1 MGVLRGC
8 QEEVQVE
15 KARRKYRMTDER
27 AQLTEKGRNHQEKKA
42 DGKASAYAA
51 GQENKADWG
60 RKIAEETEAQLG
72 EADTWT
78 DQLQTLVRQ
87 NKLAVF
93 SALLIFL
100 MILVAIFAPLVAP
113 YDHLAQSLTERLQDP
128 SPAHW
133 LGTDELGRDVLSRII
148 FGARISLTVGLLPT
162 MISMAIGT
170 VLGLCAGFYGGK
182 TDFIIMRLADVMLAF
197 PSLLLAM
204 VVMYTMGG
212 GLINIFIALS
222 LVNWA
227 GTARIV
233 RSQTLSLKEK
243 EFVEAARSIGVKKRT
258 IMFRHI
264 LPNCL
269 PSLIVLFTLNIPSAI
284 LSEASLSFLGIGA
297 QPPSASWGL
306 MVVRGKKYLFSEPW
320 LSIAPSVAIMLV
332 VLAFNF
338 LGDGLRD
345 VLDPYLKEQ

>member
-1 MGVLRGC
+1 MRNSGETGS
-8 QEEVQVE
+8 E
-15 KARRKYRMTDER
+15 MTVKHLWKEGAVPVSGGSDPMSE
-27 AQLTEKGRNHQEKKA
+27 
-42 DGKASAYAA
+42 
-51 GQENKADWG
+51 
-60 RKIAEETEAQLG
+60 IG
-72 EADTWT
+72 ESDTWM
-78 DQLQTLVRQ
+78 DQVKTLIRQ
-87 NKLAVF
+87 NKLAAA
-93 SALLIFL
+93 SAVLILLI
-100 MILVAIFAPLVAP
+100 ILAAVFAPFVAP
-113 YDHLAQSLTERLQDP
+113 YDHLSQSLTDRLQTP
-128 SPAHW
+128 SMAHW

-148 FGARISLTVGLLPT
+148 FGARISLTIGLVPT
-162 MISMAIGT
+162 LISMAIGT
-170 VLGLCAGFYGGK
+170 VLGLCAGVYGGK
-182 TDFIIMRLADVMLAF
+182 VDFVIMRLADVMLAF

-222 LVNWA
+222 LINWA
-227 GTARIV
+227 STARVV

-243 EFVEAARSIGVKKRT
+243 EYVEAARSIGVSRWT

-284 LSEASLSFLGIGA
+284 LSEASLSFLGVGA

-306 MVVRGKKYLFSEPW
+306 MAVRGKKYLFSEPW
-320 LSIAPSVAIMLV
+320 LCIAPSVAIMIV

>member
-1 MGVLRGC
+1 MAISGMNVDPNLIGGTVAM
-8 QEEVQVE
+8 ESGGGPLGHN
-15 KARRKYRMTDER
+15 DE
-27 AQLTEKGRNHQEKKA
+27 
-42 DGKASAYAA
+42 
-51 GQENKADWG
+51 
-60 RKIAEETEAQLG
+60 IG
-72 EADTWT
+72 ESDTWLDKIKT
-78 DQLQTLVRQ
+78 MVRQ
-87 NKLAVF
+87 NKLAAF
-93 SALLIFL
+93 SAVVIGLI
-100 MILVAIFAPLVAP
+100 ILAAVFAPLVAP
-113 YDHLAQSLTERLQDP
+113 YDHLQQSLVDRLQDP
-128 SPAHW
+128 SMDHW

-148 FGARISLTVGLLPT
+148 FGARISLTIGLVPT
-162 MISMAIGT
+162 LISMSIGT
-170 VLGLCAGFYGGK
+170 VLGMCAGFYGGK
-182 TDFIIMRLADVMLAF
+182 VDFVIMRLADVMLAF

-227 GTARIV
+227 STARVV

-243 EFVEAARSIGVKKRT
+243 EYVEAARSIGVKKWT

-269 PSLIVLFTLNIPSAI
+269 PSLIVLFTLNIPAAI
-284 LSEASLSFLGIGA
+284 LSEASLSFLGVGA

-306 MVVRGKKYLFSEPW
+306 MVVRGKKYLFTEPW
-320 LSIAPSVAIMLV
+320 LSIAPSVAIMIV
-332 VLAFNF
+332 VMAFNF

>member
-1 MGVLRGC
+1 MRNSGENGSEMTVKHLWKEGAVPVSGVS
-8 QEEVQVE
+8 EPMSE
-15 KARRKYRMTDER
+15 
-27 AQLTEKGRNHQEKKA
+27 
-42 DGKASAYAA
+42 
-51 GQENKADWG
+51 
-60 RKIAEETEAQLG
+60 IG
-72 EADTWT
+72 ESDTWM
-78 DQLQTLVRQ
+78 DQVKTLIRQ
-87 NKLAVF
+87 NKLAAA
-93 SALLIFL
+93 SAVLILLI
-100 MILVAIFAPLVAP
+100 ILAAVFAPLVAP
-113 YDHLAQSLTERLQDP
+113 YDHLAQSLTDRLQTP
-128 SPAHW
+128 SMAHW

-148 FGARISLTVGLLPT
+148 FGARISLTIGLVPT
-162 MISMAIGT
+162 LISMAIGT
-170 VLGLCAGFYGGK
+170 VLGFCAGVYGGK
-182 TDFIIMRLADVMLAF
+182 VDFVIMRLADVMLAF

-222 LVNWA
+222 LINWA
-227 GTARIV
+227 STARVV

-243 EFVEAARSIGVKKRT
+243 EYVEAARSIGVSRWK

-284 LSEASLSFLGIGA
+284 LSEASLSFLGVGA

-306 MVVRGKKYLFSEPW
+306 MAVRGKKYLFSEPW
-320 LSIAPSVAIMLV
+320 LCIAPSVAIMIV

>member
-1 MGVLRGC
+1 MRNSGETGSEMTVKHLWKEGAVPVSGGSDPMS
-8 QEEVQVE
+8 EV
-15 KARRKYRMTDER
+15 
-27 AQLTEKGRNHQEKKA
+27 
-42 DGKASAYAA
+42 
-51 GQENKADWG
+51 
-60 RKIAEETEAQLG
+60 G
-72 EADTWT
+72 ESDTWM
-78 DQLQTLVRQ
+78 DQVKTLIRQ
-87 NKLAVF
+87 NKLAAA
-93 SALLIFL
+93 SAVLILLI
-100 MILVAIFAPLVAP
+100 ILAAVFAPLVAP
-113 YDHLAQSLTERLQDP
+113 YDHLAQSLTDRLQTP
-128 SPAHW
+128 SMAHW

-148 FGARISLTVGLLPT
+148 FGARISLTIGLVPT
-162 MISMAIGT
+162 LVSMAIGT
-170 VLGLCAGFYGGK
+170 VLGLCAGVYGGK
-182 TDFIIMRLADVMLAF
+182 VDFVIMRLADVMLAF

-222 LVNWA
+222 LINWA
-227 GTARIV
+227 STARVV

-243 EFVEAARSIGVKKRT
+243 EYVEAARSIGVSRWK

-284 LSEASLSFLGIGA
+284 LSEASLSFLGVGA

-306 MVVRGKKYLFSEPW
+306 MAVRGKKYLFSEPW
-320 LSIAPSVAIMLV
+320 LCIAPSVAIMIV

>member
-1 MGVLRGC
+1 MVNDRKELL
-8 QEEVQVE
+8 VE
-15 KARRKYRMTDER
+15 HTALETGRESTER
-27 AQLTEKGRNHQEKKA
+27 YFSGSGN
-42 DGKASAYAA
+42 
-51 GQENKADWG
+51 
-60 RKIAEETEAQLG
+60 AEHGDLSQIG
-72 EADTWT
+72 ESDTWMDKLKT
-78 DQLQTLVRQ
+78 MVRQ
-87 NKLAVF
+87 NKLAAF
-93 SALLIFL
+93 SAVLIIL
-100 MILVAIFAPLVAP
+100 MILVAVFAPVVAP
-113 YDHLAQSLTERLQDP
+113 YDHLEQNLAQRLQDP
-128 SPAHW
+128 GMVHW

-148 FGARISLTVGLLPT
+148 FGARISLTIGLVPT
-162 MISMAIGT
+162 LISMAIGT
-170 VLGLCAGFYGGK
+170 VLGLWAGFYGGK
-182 TDFIIMRLADVMLAF
+182 TDFVIMRLADVMLAF

-212 GLINIFIALS
+212 GLVNIFIALS

-227 GTARIV
+227 STARIV

-243 EFVEAARSIGVKKRT
+243 EYVEAARSIGVKKWT

-284 LSEASLSFLGIGA
+284 LSEASLSFLGVGA

-320 LSIAPSVAIMLV
+320 LSIAPSVAIMIV

>member
-1 MGVLRGC
+1 MS
-8 QEEVQVE
+8 EDTKIINPADVE
-15 KARRKYRMTDER
+15 S
-27 AQLTEKGRNHQEKKA
+27 Q
-42 DGKASAYAA
+42 
-51 GQENKADWG
+51 
-60 RKIAEETEAQLG
+60 IG
-72 EADTWT
+72 EADTLW
-78 DQLQTLVRQ
+78 DQIKRMARQ
-87 NKLAVF
+87 NKLAAF
-93 SALLIFL
+93 SAAVIVVIVLAA
-100 MILVAIFAPLVAP
+100 VFAPLAAP
-113 YDHLAQSLTERLQDP
+113 CDPYSQALTDRLQAP
-128 SPAHW
+128 GAAHL

-148 FGARISLTVGLLPT
+148 YGARISLTIGLVPT
-162 MISMAIGT
+162 VVSMFIGT
-170 VLGLCAGFYGGK
+170 VLGLFAGFYGGK

-212 GLINIFIALS
+212 GLVNIFIALS

-233 RSQTLSLKEK
+233 RAQTLSLKEA
-243 EFVEAARSIGVKKRT
+243 EYVEAARSIGVRKIT

-269 PSLIVLFTLNIPSAI
+269 PSLIVLFTLNIPAAI
-284 LSEASLSFLGIGA
+284 LSEASLSFLGVGA

-306 MVVRGKKYLFSEPW
+306 AVVRGKKYLFSEPW
-320 LSIAPSVAIMLV
+320 LSIAPSVAIMIV
-332 VLAFNF
+332 VMAFNF

>member
-1 MGVLRGC
+1 MLENSNESG
-8 QEEVQVE
+8 
-15 KARRKYRMTDER
+15 
-27 AQLTEKGRNHQEKKA
+27 TEGAPNKGNQQM
-42 DGKASAYAA
+42 DVS
-51 GQENKADWG
+51 
-60 RKIAEETEAQLG
+60 AQLG
-72 EADTWT
+72 EADTWK
-78 DQLQTLVRQ
+78 DQLMTLVRQ
-87 NKLAVF
+87 NKLAAF
-93 SALLIFL
+93 SA
-100 MILVAIFAPLVAP
+100 MILILFLLAAVFAPWVAP
-113 YDHLAQSLTERLQDP
+113 YDHLKQSLTDRLQDP
-128 SPAHW
+128 SLAHW
-133 LGTDELGRDVLSRII
+133 LGTDELGRDVLSRVI
-148 FGARISLTVGLLPT
+148 FGARVSLTIGLVPT
-162 MISMAIGT
+162 LISMAIGT

-233 RSQTLSLKEK
+233 RSQTLSLKEA
-243 EFVEAARSIGVKKRT
+243 EYVEAARSIGVKSRT
-258 IMFRHI
+258 ILIRHI

-284 LSEASLSFLGIGA
+284 LSESSLSFLGVGA

-306 MVVRGKKYLFSEPW
+306 AVVRGKKYLFTEPW
-320 LSIAPSVAIMLV
+320 LSIAPSIAIMIIV
-332 VLAFNF
+332 MAFNF

>member
-1 MGVLRGC
+1 MKEDKNQVVGSENMNGGQARGKNHEDLDFLAQMGESDSL
-8 QEEVQVE
+8 
-15 KARRKYRMTDER
+15 
-27 AQLTEKGRNHQEKKA
+27 A
-42 DGKASAYAA
+42 DKL
-51 GQENKADWG
+51 
-60 RKIAEETEAQLG
+60 KILA
-72 EADTWT
+72 
-78 DQLQTLVRQ
+78 RQ
-87 NKLAVF
+87 NKLAAF
-93 SALLIFL
+93 SAVILILIFL
-100 MILVAIFAPLVAP
+100 AAVFAPVVAP
-113 YDHLAQSLTERLQDP
+113 CDHLAQSLTDRLQDP
-128 SPAHW
+128 SAAHL

-148 FGARISLTVGLLPT
+148 FGARISLTIGLVPT
-162 MISMAIGT
+162 LISMAIGT

-233 RSQTLSLKEK
+233 RAQTLSLKEK
-243 EFVEAARSIGVKKRT
+243 EFVEVAKSIGLKKWT

-306 MVVRGKKYLFSEPW
+306 MAVRGKKYLFSEPW
-320 LSIAPSVAIMLV
+320 LSIAPSAAIMIV
-332 VLAFNF
+332 VMAFNF